1 MQDTYAAQIS
11 TTLQMILQEL
21 VQIKFALQS
30 IAQIR
35 DTKTSKSPET
45 SNYPE

>member
-11 TTLQMILQEL
+11 ATLQMILQEL

-30 IAQIR
+30 IAQTR
-35 DTKTSKSPET
+35 DTKTSKGPGT
-45 SNYPE
+45 LNYPE